1 MSLSLKV
8 VQEKDRGILL
18 NLYSLYLHDLSKYT
32 NGIDLGPDG
41 VFHFDGADLF
51 WETEGITP
59 YFINYENSIVGF
71 LLLIERPFL
80 KSENDYG
87 INDIFILNKFRG
99 KGLGKQVLEILFK
112 EKRGKYFVIEL
123 VENVPAVRFWKKVYR
138 QLNIEFVEREEL
150 IDDEPCLIQTFSI

>member
-1 MSLSLKV
+1 MSQSLQLVHENDK
-8 VQEKDRGILL
+8 EILL

-32 NGIDLGPDG
+32 NSIDLGPDG
-41 VFHFDGADLF
+41 VFHFDGSDLF

-59 YFINYENSIVGF
+59 YFIKYENSIVGF

-80 KSENDYG
+80 KNESDYG

-99 KGLGKQVLEILFK
+99 KGLGKKVLEILFK
-112 EKRGKYFVIEL
+112 EKHGEYFVIEL
-123 VENVPAVRFWKKVYR
+123 VENVPAVSFWKKVYR
-138 QLNIEFVEREEL
+138 QFNIEFVEREEL